1 MMMLPVDA
9 LPSLYNLKTM
19 KKFENKIAV
28 ITGGNSGMGYGT
40 AKVLK
45 EMGATVIITGRRQEA
60 IDKAAQELGVHAIL
74 SDQGNLDDIDTLVT
88 EVAEKF
94 GKVDILYIN
103 AGISKTSSI
112 ELESPEN
119 FDSVMNINFRGVYFT
134 LSKFIPHLNDGAS
147 VVVLSSVLASTVS
160 PGLSVY
166 SASKAAVNSF
176 VKTAALELAARKIRV
191 NAISPGAIDTELFTK
206 MGLDS
211 DTLSGMTDYLIG
223 LTPIGRI
230 GKPEEIGHLV
240 AFLSSDE
247 ASFITGSDHIID
259 GGSTLL

>member
-1 MMMLPVDA
+1 
-9 LPSLYNLKTM
+9 M

-45 EMGATVIITGRRQEA
+45 EMGATVIITGRRKEA
-60 IDKAAQELGVHAIL
+60 IDKASEELGVTAIL
-74 SDQGNLDDIDTLVT
+74 SDQAKLEDIDSLVS
-88 EVAEKF
+88 EVTEKF

-103 AGISKTSSI
+103 AGVSGASSI
-112 ELESPEN
+112 ELETPEN
-119 FDSVMNINFRGVYFT
+119 FDKINNINYRGVFFT
-134 LSKFIPHLNDGAS
+134 LSKFIPILNDGAS

-166 SASKAAVNSF
+166 SGSKAAVNAI
-176 VKTAALELAARKIRV
+176 VKTAALELASRKIRV
-191 NAISPGAIDTELFTK
+191 NSISPGAIDTELFSK
-206 MGLDS
+206 MGMDDEALN
-211 DTLSGMTDYLIG
+211 GMTDYLIG

-230 GKPEEIGHLV
+230 GKPAEIGHLV

-247 ASFITGSDHIID
+247 ASFITGADHIID

>member
-1 MMMLPVDA
+1 
-9 LPSLYNLKTM
+9 M
-19 KKFENKIAV
+19 KRFENKIAV

-45 EMGATVIITGRRQEA
+45 ELGATVIITGRRKEA
-60 IDKAAQELGVHAIL
+60 IEQAAKELGVIAIL
-74 SDQGNLDDIDTLVT
+74 SDQAKLEDIDSLVT
-88 EVAEKF
+88 EVNKQF

-103 AGISKTSSI
+103 AGISGTSSI
-112 ELESPEN
+112 ELETPEN
-119 FDSVMNINFRGVYFT
+119 FDKINNVNYKGVFFT

-160 PGLSVY
+160 PGLGVY
-166 SASKAAVNSF
+166 SASKAAVNSL
-176 VKTAALELAARKIRV
+176 VKTAALELASRKIRV
-191 NAISPGAIDTELFTK
+191 NSISPGAIDTELFSK
-206 MGLDS
+206 MGMDPE
-211 DTLSGMTDYLIG
+211 TLNGMTDYLTS

-230 GKPEEIGHLV
+230 GKPEEIGRLV
-240 AFLSSDE
+240 AFLSGDE

>member
-1 MMMLPVDA
+1 MYLIDEVHLLDKNNM
-9 LPSLYNLKTM
+9 M

-45 EMGATVIITGRRQEA
+45 ELGATVIITGRRKEA
-60 IDKAAQELGVHAIL
+60 IDQAAQALGVTAIL
-74 SDQGNLDDIDTLVT
+74 SDQANLADIDSLAS
-88 EVAEKF
+88 EVNEKF

-103 AGISKTSSI
+103 AGVSGTSTI
-112 ELESPEN
+112 ELETPEN
-119 FDSVMNINFRGVYFT
+119 FDKINNINYKGVFFT

-147 VVVLSSVLASTVS
+147 VVILSSVLATTVS
-160 PGLSVY
+160 PNLSVY
-166 SASKAAVNSF
+166 SASKAAVNSI
-176 VKTAALELAARKIRV
+176 VKTAALELAVRKIRV
-191 NAISPGAIDTELFTK
+191 NSISPGAIDTELFSK
-206 MGLDS
+206 MGM
-211 DTLSGMTDYLIG
+211 DTETLNGMTDYLIS

-230 GKPEEIGHLV
+230 GKPEEIGQLV

-259 GGSTLL
+259 GGSSLL

>member
-1 MMMLPVDA
+1 
-9 LPSLYNLKTM
+9 M
-19 KKFENKIAV
+19 KKFENKVAV

-45 EMGATVIITGRRQEA
+45 EMGATVIITGRRKEA
-60 IDKAAQELGVHAIL
+60 IDKAAQELGVTAIL
-74 SDQGNLDDIDTLVT
+74 SDQAKLEDIDSLVSQVT
-88 EVAEKF
+88 EEF

-103 AGISKTSSI
+103 AGVSGASSI
-112 ELESPEN
+112 ELETPEN
-119 FDSVMNINFRGVYFT
+119 FDKINNINYRGIFFT
-134 LSKFIPHLNDGAS
+134 LSKFIPILNDGAS

-166 SASKAAVNSF
+166 SGSKAAVNAI
-176 VKTAALELAARKIRV
+176 VKTAALELASRKIRV
-191 NAISPGAIDTELFTK
+191 NSISPGAIDTELFSK
-206 MGLDS
+206 MGMDDEALN
-211 DTLSGMTDYLIG
+211 GMTDYLIG

-230 GKPEEIGHLV
+230 GKPAEIGHLV

-247 ASFITGSDHIID
+247 ASFITGADHIID

>member
-1 MMMLPVDA
+1 
-9 LPSLYNLKTM
+9 M

-45 EMGATVIITGRRQEA
+45 ELGATVIITGRRKEA
-60 IDKAAQELGVHAIL
+60 IEQAANELGVHAIL
-74 SDQGNLDDIDTLVT
+74 SDQGKLEDIDSLVNEVT
-88 EVAEKF
+88 ERF
-94 GKVDILYIN
+94 GKVDILFIN
-103 AGISKTSSI
+103 AGISGTSSI
-112 ELESPEN
+112 EMETPEN
-119 FDSVMNINFRGVYFT
+119 FDKMMNINLRGVYFT

-147 VVVLSSVLASTVS
+147 VVILSSVLASTVS
-160 PGLSVY
+160 SGLAVY
-166 SASKAAVNSF
+166 SASKAAVSSIT
-176 VKTAALELAARKIRV
+176 KTAAIELAPRKIRV
-191 NAISPGAIDTELFTK
+191 NAISPGAIDTELFSK
-206 MGLDS
+206 MGMD
-211 DTLSGMTDYLIG
+211 DTTLAGMTDYLIS

>member
-1 MMMLPVDA
+1 
-9 LPSLYNLKTM
+9 M

-45 EMGATVIITGRRQEA
+45 EMGATVIITGRRKEA
-60 IDKAAQELGVHAIL
+60 LEQAAQELGVHGIL
-74 SDQGNLDDIDTLVT
+74 SDQGVLENIDNLVR
-88 EVAEKF
+88 EVSGKF
-94 GKVDILYIN
+94 GKVDILFIN
-103 AGISKTSSI
+103 AGISGTSSI
-112 ELESPEN
+112 EQEIPEN
-119 FDSVMNINFRGVYFT
+119 FDKMMDINFKGVYFT

-147 VVVLSSVLASTVS
+147 VVVLSSILATTIS
-160 PGLSVY
+160 PGLAVY
-166 SASKAAVNSF
+166 SASKAAVNAIM
-176 VKTAALELAARKIRV
+176 KTAALELAPRKIRV
-191 NAISPGAIDTELFTK
+191 NAISPGAIDTALFSK
-206 MGLDS
+206 MGMDEKSLA
-211 DTLSGMTDYLIG
+211 GMTDYLTS

-230 GKPEEIGHLV
+230 GKPEEIGQLV

>member
-1 MMMLPVDA
+1 
-9 LPSLYNLKTM
+9 M

-45 EMGATVIITGRRQEA
+45 ELGATVIITGRRKEA
-60 IDKAAQELGVHAIL
+60 LDQAARELGVNAIL
-74 SDQGNLDDIDTLVT
+74 SDQGKLEDIDNLVS
-88 EVAEKF
+88 EVSDKY

-103 AGISKTSSI
+103 AGISRSNAI
-112 ELESPEN
+112 ELEKPED
-119 FDSVMNINFRGVYFT
+119 FDTMMNVNFRGVFFT
-134 LSKFIPHLNDGAS
+134 LSKFIPYLNDGAS
-147 VVVLSSVLASTVS
+147 VVILSSILATTVS
-160 PGLSVY
+160 PGLAVY
-166 SASKAAVNSF
+166 SASKAAVSSF
-176 VKTAALELAARKIRV
+176 VKTAALELAPRKIRV

-206 MGLDS
+206 MGFDEQ
-211 DTLSGMTDYLIG
+211 TLSGMNDYLVS

-230 GKPEEIGHLV
+230 GKPEEIGQLV

>member
-1 MMMLPVDA
+1 
-9 LPSLYNLKTM
+9 M

-40 AKVLK
+40 ANVLN
-45 EMGATVIITGRRQEA
+45 EMGATVIITGRRQDA
-60 IDKAAQELGVHAIL
+60 IDKAAKELGVTAIL
-74 SDQGNLDDIDTLVT
+74 SDQAKLEDIDNLVT
-88 EVAEKF
+88 EVTEKF
-94 GKVDILYIN
+94 GKIDILYIN
-103 AGISKTSSI
+103 AGISGTSSI
-112 ELESPEN
+112 ELETPEN
-119 FDSVMNINFRGVYFT
+119 FYKINNINYRGVFFT

-166 SASKAAVNSF
+166 SASKAAVNSL
-176 VKTAALELAARKIRV
+176 VKTAALELASRKIRV
-191 NAISPGAIDTELFTK
+191 NSISPGAIDTELFSK
-206 MGLDS
+206 MGMDS
-211 DTLSGMTDYLIG
+211 ETLSGMTDYLTS

-230 GKPEEIGHLV
+230 GKPEEIGQLV

-259 GGSTLL
+259 GGATLL